1 MAINLLKRY
10 NEHLELL
17 HFTEAQ
23 RTVSLR
29 GIFDRD
35 IAENE
40 RFQFRTKIIRP
51 LKREGVIDV
60 ESLFSHLTMKS
71 KEIKDE
77 NGKVIKS
84 RSEFDIHRSKRLH
97 WIWYHIQE
105 KKIDVK
111 IFSTKER
118 KEGKDVLRTYIFDE
132 KENYVIVLEPQRSKQ
147 DYYLL
152 SAHYLDEKNGPK
164 KIKNKWKRRLPEV
177 H

>member
-17 HFTEAQ
+17 HFNEAQ

-51 LKREGVIDV
+51 LKREGIIDV

-84 RSEFDIHRSKRLH
+84 RSEFDLHRSKRLH

-132 KENYVIVLEPQRSKQ
+132 KENYVIVLEPQRSNQ

-152 SAHYLDEKNGPK
+152 SAYYLNEDWAKKNMRK
-164 KIKNKWKRRLPEV
+164 KRKKRLPELY
-177 H
+177 